1 MALKRNERYPGRF
14 ENPSD
19 SHPQG
24 AFKNR
29 TSPSAEDG
37 SYFESDW
44 ANDWSGFFE
53 ALLTNAG
60 VSANGTADTAVD
72 SQYFNALLSATP
84 GRLKRIVTFS
94 SSGTYTPPVGVTR
107 IKVTITGG
115 GGGGCGCQAS
125 STGQTFSGSGGGAGG
140 TVIALLYPLESSYVV
155 TIGTGGTGGVG
166 ANGGAN
172 SGNTSFGAL
181 QAGGGFGG
189 YKVGPTNTSGGAGGV
204 AAGGD
209 VNILGGVGSDG
220 QTGTYL
226 LTGNGGASYHGGG
239 GRAGA
244 SGGTGGRAPGTGG
257 GGAYD
262 VATTGN
268 SYSGGTGANGIVIIE
283 EYS

>member
-29 TSPSAEDG
+29 TSPSAQDG

-60 VSANGTADTAVD
+60 VRANGNVD
-72 SQYFNALLSATP
+72 SATSSQYYDSLLKATP
-84 GRLKRIVTFS
+84 GRLSRIVTFS
-94 SSGTYTPPVGVTR
+94 SSGTYTPPAGVTR
-107 IKVTITGG
+107 IKVTITGAG
-115 GGGGCGCQAS
+115 GGGAGCQAS
-125 STGQTFSGSGGGAGG
+125 STAQTFSGSGGGAGG
-140 TVIALLYPLESSYVV
+140 TAIALLNPLASSYVV
-155 TIGTGGTGGVG
+155 TVGTGGKGGVG
-166 ANGGAN
+166 AASGAN
-172 SGNTSFGAL
+172 GGNTSFGAL
-181 QAGGGFGG
+181 LANGGLGA
-189 YKVGPTNTSGGAGGV
+189 YKVGATNTSGGEGG
-204 AAGGD
+204 AATGGD
-209 VNILGGVGSDG
+209 VNIRGGDGSDG

-226 LTGNGGASYHGGG
+226 ITGNGGASYHGGG
-239 GRAGA
+239 GRAGNA
-244 SGGTGGRAPGTGG
+244 VGLGGRTPGSGG

-262 VATTGN
+262 VATTGK
-268 SYSGGTGANGIVIIE
+268 SYTGGTGANGIVIIE